1 MSAKKQ
7 QAELAKKVTA
17 MCEEIFAKEHLSEED
32 RVDIETLCAM
42 AIELIKHSAPSVVRK
57 AGMNV
62 ELRFRLR
69 DKR

>member
-7 QAELAKKVTA
+7 QAELAQQTA
-17 MCEEIFAKEHLSEED
+17 DMCEEIFSKEHLSPED
-32 RVDIETLCAM
+32 RIDIESLCAM

-69 DKR
+69 DKE